1 MKNLANC
8 TPVEFLKQTNKI
20 RHAVQT
26 WLKDTKILDIRKN
39 KPVFVQITEGMTEEE
54 KDNALLENK
63 RRAREQAMKNI
74 SDMLDVALEEN
85 TEKTLELLGMMCF
98 IEPADVYDYK
108 VPVLLKEFWQMLSDK
123 DIIDF
128 FTSLMRLDQT
138 GTSEQS
144 EK

>member
-1 MKNLANC
+1 M
-8 TPVEFLKQTNKI
+8 
-20 RHAVQT
+20 
-26 WLKDTKILDIRKN
+26 KDTKILDIRKN
-39 KPVFVQITEGMTEEE
+39 KPVFVQITEGMTGEE